1 MRKLAPFSL
10 LLLAGCASHYAVP
23 ASAPKATIIFSSDTD
38 GVMVQTFADKSCRQ
52 SPTGTRVA
60 YFFKDFYDQRS
71 GTARE
76 VPAGQE
82 FVFTFRSRADTG
94 TVATFCNTTRSFVP
108 QQHQTYR
115 AHFFSASEGCG
126 VEITKVV
133 SPEPGSIV
141 DASVEAAVVSPVCLD
156 DFNG

>member
-1 MRKLAPFSL
+1 MGKLAPFSL
-10 LLLAGCASHYAVP
+10 LLFTGCVSHYAVP
-23 ASAPKATIIFSSDTD
+23 PSSPKATVIFSSDTD
-38 GVMVQTFADKSCRQ
+38 GVMVQTFADRLCRP

-71 GTARE
+71 GTAKE
-76 VPAGQE
+76 VPAGRE

-94 TVATFCNTTRSFVP
+94 TVATFCSTTRSFIPEQNQV
-108 QQHQTYR
+108 YR
-115 AHFFSASEGCG
+115 AHFISTPESCG
-126 VEITKVV
+126 VEITKVA

-141 DASVEAAVVSPVCLD
+141 NGRVDATVVSPVCLD